1 MTAIESEGVEPEGNG
16 QAAPSAYSLTA
27 SPEAATR
34 ERREGGGRSSS
45 ALASPA
51 LTGEIESSLAGRMMR
66 GMAAGCVA
74 TAPMTV
80 AMYAVEALLPREDR
94 LPSLKEPALI
104 SRRVFAAAD
113 VRDDMS
119 RDQEEALIWLG
130 HFAYGATCGAIY
142 GAAVDG
148 PARRSLVSGA
158 VLGLTVWGL
167 SYAGWL
173 PAAGLLRFPTRR
185 PADRSAELIL
195 SHLVWGVGTVVA
207 LKMMESERS
216 G

>member
-1 MTAIESEGVEPEGNG
+1 
-16 QAAPSAYSLTA
+16 
-27 SPEAATR
+27 
-34 ERREGGGRSSS
+34 
-45 ALASPA
+45 
-51 LTGEIESSLAGRMMR
+51 
-66 GMAAGCVA
+66 
-74 TAPMTV
+74 MTV
-80 AMYAVEALLPREDR
+80 ALYAVEAMLPREDR

-113 VRDDMS
+113 VRDDIT

-148 PARRSLVSGA
+148 PKRHSLVSGA

-173 PAAGLLRFPTRR
+173 PAVGLLRFPTKR

-195 SHLVWGVGTVVA
+195 SHLVWGVGTVLA
-207 LKMMESERS
+207 LKMMESKRS
-216 G
+216 D